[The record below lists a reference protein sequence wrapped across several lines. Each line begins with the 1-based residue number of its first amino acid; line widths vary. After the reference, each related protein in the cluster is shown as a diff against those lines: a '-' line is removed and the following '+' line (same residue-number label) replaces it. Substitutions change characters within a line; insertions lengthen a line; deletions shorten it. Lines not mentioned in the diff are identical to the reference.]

1 MTGPMR
7 TPRPGE
13 PGASL
18 TPAPQFD
25 QAVRETEAGSLGET
39 VASAGAVILGILGII
54 GLLPGV
60 LDSIATI
67 AAGLAILIG
76 SMALGSRVSRLLG
89 ERAHA
94 EREVSSGLGL
104 AAMAGLAGIV
114 LGILALLGVS
124 RVALVSI
131 SAITFG
137 AGMLISSAAMVA
149 FERMLRTHQGAEA
162 VFLAS
167 GAEGL
172 VGLAAIV
179 LGILALDGLA
189 PITLSLIAMLG
200 IGAAALM
207 SGTSIASQFMSFRH

>member
-13 PGASL
+13 QSAGP
-18 TPAPQFD
+18 TPAPQLD
-25 QAVRETEAGSLGET
+25 RAVRDTEAGSLGET
-39 VASAGAVILGILGII
+39 VASAGAVILGILGIV

-60 LDSIATI
+60 LDSVAAI

-76 SMALGSRVSRLLG
+76 SIALGGRVSRLLG
-89 ERAHA
+89 ERSHA

-104 AAMAGLAGIV
+104 SAMAGVAGIV

-131 SAITFG
+131 AAITFG
-137 AGMLISSAAMVA
+137 AGLLISSAAMVA
-149 FERMLRTHQGAEA
+149 FERMLRTEHGTDA
-162 VFLAS
+162 VYLAS

-200 IGAAALM
+200 VGAAALM
-207 SGTSIASQFMSFRH
+207 SGTSVASQFMTLRR